1 MSSIQ
6 RLGLI
11 VKALLPASAKR
22 GSNSTPLKSGL
33 FSFSHKPRYSNVF
46 FTNGCKNTHLPPNRQ
61 AYHFLFLLN
70 LLTLNLSKNTCHFL
84 FFFFVR
90 HRPLRKG
97 RYTYYYR
104 AYPELDAAV
113 RDGWGCAWALFHFG
127 TALYGIS
134 YRFPVGNGRS
144 HGQPGEVHR
153 NLILVLLAA
162 LKRCSGC

>member
-61 AYHFLFLLN
+61 AYHSLFLLN
-70 LLTLNLSKNTCHFL
+70 LLTLNLSKNACHFL

-113 RDGWGCAWALFHFG
+113 RDGWGYNASYSISALPDTGFTG
-127 TALYGIS
+127 SQSTTVEVTVS
-134 YRFPVGNGRS
+134 PVRFTV
-144 HGQPGEVHR
+144 
-153 NLILVLLAA
+153 I
-162 LKRCSGC
+162 